1 MTKINDLPQNQ
12 RPREKLAKLGASSL
26 SDAELIAIF
35 LRVGVKGESA
45 IQIGKRLLNT
55 YGSLSQLSRLDLTDL
70 AKEHGLGIAKAAQLC
85 ASFEISSRIARES
98 VISTPV
104 NTPQHIYEAMAPILR
119 NQTTESL
126 YVMLV
131 DTRLCH
137 IRSIPISKGT
147 VNATICH
154 PRDILSP
161 VITSQAYGFVLIHN
175 HPSGNPSPSPADD
188 EVTKQVIAAAKLMQ
202 IKFIDHIIIGQSID
216 GKAPY
221 FSYREYGQVF

>member
-137 IRSIPISKGT
+137 P
-147 VNATICH
+147 
-154 PRDILSP
+154 
-161 VITSQAYGFVLIHN
+161 
-175 HPSGNPSPSPADD
+175 
-188 EVTKQVIAAAKLMQ
+188 
-202 IKFIDHIIIGQSID
+202 
-216 GKAPY
+216 
-221 FSYREYGQVF
+221 

>member
-1 MTKINDLPQNQ
+1 
-12 RPREKLAKLGASSL
+12 
-26 SDAELIAIF
+26 
-35 LRVGVKGESA
+35 
-45 IQIGKRLLNT
+45 
-55 YGSLSQLSRLDLTDL
+55 
-70 AKEHGLGIAKAAQLC
+70 
-85 ASFEISSRIARES
+85 
-98 VISTPV
+98 
-104 NTPQHIYEAMAPILR
+104 MAPILR

-147 VNATICH
+147 VNATISH

-175 HPSGNPSPSPADD
+175 HPSGNPSPSPADN

-221 FSYREYGQVF
+221 FSYRESGQIF